1 MTSVSSRVGAPA
13 AGFFLQGGAGRIF
26 AMYHAAAAG
35 VPLGQLLVVPPFAEE
50 MNKSRRMLALLARA
64 AARRGVGT
72 LQLDLY
78 GTGESEGD
86 FSDARWEIWKDDVF
100 AALAWLRER
109 AGGWIGLLG
118 ERLGALLALD
128 AAREHAPAAAPI
140 FLWQPT
146 LNGATALTQFLRMRM
161 VSSLT
166 RSGSGESTDDLRR
179 EFANQKSVE
188 VGGYELHP
196 RLARQIDGLRL
207 EERISVRTAPIHWFE
222 LMSEP
227 GRAISPASRRA
238 IDALRGRGVEVH
250 ETVALGPPFWSA
262 VEIAEA
268 PALIDATCAAFDAVV
283 PA

>member
-1 MTSVSSRVGAPA
+1 VGAPA
-13 AGFFLQGGAGRIF
+13 AGFFLQGGAGRTF

-35 VPLGQLLVVPPFAEE
+35 APRGQLLVVPPFVEE

-72 LQLDLY
+72 LLLDLY

-86 FSDARWEIWKDDVF
+86 FADARWEIWKDDIV
-100 AALAWLRER
+100 AGLAWLRER
-109 AGGWIGLLG
+109 GGGWLGLLG

-128 AAREHAPAAAPI
+128 AAREHGQSSMPI

-146 LNGATALTQFLRMRM
+146 LNGTTALTQFLRMRM
-161 VSSLT
+161 MSSLA
-166 RSGSGESTDDLRR
+166 RAGSGESTDDLRR
-179 EFANQKSVE
+179 ELANRRSVE

-196 RLARQIDGLRL
+196 QLARQIDGLRL
-207 EERISVRTAPIHWFE
+207 EELAGERAAPIHWFE
-222 LMSEP
+222 LVSEP
-227 GRAISPASRRA
+227 GRAISLASRRA
-238 IDALRGRGVEVH
+238 IDTLRGRGVEVR
-250 ETVALGPPFWSA
+250 EAVALGPPFWSA

-268 PALIDATCAAFDAVV
+268 TALIDATCAAFDVVV